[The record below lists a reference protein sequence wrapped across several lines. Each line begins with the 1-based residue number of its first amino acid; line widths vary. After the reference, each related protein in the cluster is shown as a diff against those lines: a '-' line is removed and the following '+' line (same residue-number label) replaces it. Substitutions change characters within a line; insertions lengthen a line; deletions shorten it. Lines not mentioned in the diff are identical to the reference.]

1 MNHKSPFLILLA
13 VVTAIA
19 ASAQTYHTHVS
30 DPNIKTLRL
39 RLADTD
45 RLARPILELNGSDAL
60 EISFDELSHEPHY
73 YTYTVYHCNADWTLS
88 NLNSNEYLGG
98 FTTVDIDDYELSDNT
113 MQIYTHYTFR
123 LPNDDMQL
131 KISGNYAVRIYEDND
146 QNKTVAWACFS
157 VVEPCVS
164 VTATVRGNTD
174 VELNK
179 RYQQLDFDLV
189 PGTYNIS
196 DPFTELTV
204 LVRQNGRTD
213 NQVYLNKP
221 TFVEAN
227 RLRYINNKQLI
238 FEGGNEYRLFDL
250 LSEYV
255 LGTGVEK
262 VNFDRTYYHA
272 LLYPSDIYTHSTY
285 SSNNDANGLFVI
297 NCENAYDSDV
307 EADYMWVHFRLPMK
321 QPFFDGTMHVGGEF
335 SHNIIDANSMMTYD
349 NETEQ
354 YIYAKYLKQ
363 GGYNFQYWF
372 LPKGSRTATL
382 QRTEGSFWQTQNEYA
397 IYVYHRP
404 FGARY
409 DKLICYSAFT
419 SN

>member
-19 ASAQTYHTHVS
+19 ASAQTYYTHVS

-113 MQIYTHYTFR
+113 TQIYTHYTFR

-297 NCENAYDSDV
+297 NCEDAYDSDV